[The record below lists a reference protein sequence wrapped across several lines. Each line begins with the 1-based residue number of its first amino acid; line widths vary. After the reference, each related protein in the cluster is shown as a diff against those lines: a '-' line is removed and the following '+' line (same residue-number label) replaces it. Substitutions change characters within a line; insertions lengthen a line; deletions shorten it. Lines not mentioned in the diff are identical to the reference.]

1 MEYISTRNKNLQL
14 SFKEIFLQGLAP
26 DGGLFIS
33 KNIKK
38 YSNNELNKMA
48 KLNYIDLAKEI
59 VSNFCEK
66 DLHGKELEDIIKKSY
81 SNFSVKNVVNIKKI
95 GKFSLVELFHGPTL
109 AFKDIAMQPI
119 GNIYD
124 EFNKSNNKKINVIV
138 ATSGDTGSAAISA
151 LNGKTNLNVFVLHPD
166 KKISNIQ
173 RKLMTTV
180 ESKNVFNIALKGNF
194 DDCQKIVKDMF
205 IDQEFRK
212 KINMSG
218 VNSINWARIIFQIVY
233 YFFVGLKFLNKP
245 INFSVPTGNFG
256 DVYSGYV
263 SKKMGLPIKK
273 LIVATNEND
282 ILSRVINSG
291 HYKPTKTKPSISPSM
306 DIQVASNFERLL
318 YDVVGQDDNKVKL
331 LMDKLKN
338 EGGYSLNKEEL
349 NKIKSD
355 FCSSTVSDE
364 LTKQTLK
371 NVYEQYQLLIDP
383 HTATAFKA
391 AELNSSDEEML
402 ILSTAHPCKFSETVH
417 QATGIEPKIPE
428 NIKNIL
434 NQKESYITLD
444 NNLGAI
450 KNYILERIK
459 EI

>member
-1 MEYISTRNKNLQL
+1 MKYFSTRNKNLQFG
-14 SFKEIFLQGLAP
+14 FKENFLQGLAP

-173 RKLMTTV
+173 RRLMTTV
-180 ESKNVFNIALKGNF
+180 ESKNVFNIALKGDF

-318 YDVVGQDDNKVKL
+318 YDVVDQDDNKVKQ

-338 EGGYSLNKEEL
+338 EGSYSLNKEEL

-371 NVYEQYQLLIDP
+371 NVYKQYQLLIDP

-434 NQKESYITLD
+434 NKKESYITLD

>member
-1 MEYISTRNKNLQL
+1 MEYISTRNKNLQFG
-14 SFKEIFLQGLAP
+14 FKEIFLQGLAP

-151 LNGKTNLNVFVLHPD
+151 LNGKANLNVFVLHPD

-173 RKLMTTV
+173 RRLMTTV

-434 NQKESYITLD
+434 NKKESYITLD

>member
-14 SFKEIFLQGLAP
+14 GFKEIFLQGLAP

-81 SNFSVKNVVNIKKI
+81 SNFSVKNVVSIKKI

-173 RKLMTTV
+173 RRLMTTV

-338 EGGYSLNKEEL
+338 EGSYSLNKEEL

-371 NVYEQYQLLIDP
+371 NVYKQYQLLIDP

-434 NQKESYITLD
+434 NKKESYITLD

>member
-1 MEYISTRNKNLQL
+1 MEYISTRNKNLQF

-81 SNFSVKNVVNIKKI
+81 SNFSVKNVVSIKKI

-173 RKLMTTV
+173 RRLMTTV
-180 ESKNVFNIALKGNF
+180 ESKNVFNIALKGDF

-318 YDVVGQDDNKVKL
+318 YDVVDQDDDKVKL

-338 EGGYSLNKEEL
+338 EGSYSLNKEEL

-371 NVYEQYQLLIDP
+371 NVYKQYQLLIDP

-434 NQKESYITLD
+434 NKKESYITLD

>member
-14 SFKEIFLQGLAP
+14 GFKEIFLQGLAP

-151 LNGKTNLNVFVLHPD
+151 LNGKANLNVFVLHPD

-173 RKLMTTV
+173 RRLMTTV

-263 SKKMGLPIKK
+263 AKKMGLPIKK

-318 YDVVGQDDNKVKL
+318 YDVVDQDDNKVKL

-338 EGGYSLNKEEL
+338 EGSYSLNKEEL

-371 NVYEQYQLLIDP
+371 NVYEQHQLLIDP

-434 NQKESYITLD
+434 NKKESYITLD
-444 NNLGAI
+444 NNLGVI

>member
-1 MEYISTRNKNLQL
+1 MEYISTRNKNLQFG
-14 SFKEIFLQGLAP
+14 FKEIFLQGLAP
-26 DGGLFIS
+26 DGGLFIP

-151 LNGKTNLNVFVLHPD
+151 LNGKSNLNVFVLHPD

-173 RKLMTTV
+173 RRLMTTV

-417 QATGIEPKIPE
+417 QATGVEPKIPE

-444 NNLGAI
+444 NNLAVI

>member
-1 MEYISTRNKNLQL
+1 MEYISTRNKNLQFG
-14 SFKEIFLQGLAP
+14 FKEIFLQGLAP

-318 YDVVGQDDNKVKL
+318 YDVVDQDDNKVKL

-338 EGGYSLNKEEL
+338 EGSYSLNKEEL

-371 NVYEQYQLLIDP
+371 NVYKQYQLLIDP

-434 NQKESYITLD
+434 NKKESYITLD

>member
-1 MEYISTRNKNLQL
+1 MEYISTRNKNLQFG
-14 SFKEIFLQGLAP
+14 FKEIFLQGLAS

-48 KLNYIDLAKEI
+48 KLNYVDLAKEI

-66 DLHGKELEDIIKKSY
+66 DLDGKELEDIIKKSY
-81 SNFSVKNVVNIKKI
+81 SNFSVKNVVSIKKI

-173 RKLMTTV
+173 RRLMTTV

-205 IDQEFRK
+205 VDQEFRK

-318 YDVVGQDDNKVKL
+318 YDVVDQDDNKVKL

-338 EGGYSLNKEEL
+338 EGSYSLNKEEL

-371 NVYEQYQLLIDP
+371 NVYKQYQLLIDP

-417 QATGIEPKIPE
+417 QATGIKPKIPE

-434 NQKESYITLD
+434 NKKESYITLD

>member
-1 MEYISTRNKNLQL
+1 MEYISTRNKNLQFG
-14 SFKEIFLQGLAP
+14 FKEIFLQGLAP

-151 LNGKTNLNVFVLHPD
+151 LNGKANLNVFVLHPD

-173 RKLMTTV
+173 RRLMTTV

-318 YDVVGQDDNKVKL
+318 YDVVDQDDNRVKL

-338 EGGYSLNKEEL
+338 EGSYSLNKEEL
-349 NKIKSD
+349 NKIKND
-355 FCSSTVSDE
+355 FCSSTISDE

-371 NVYEQYQLLIDP
+371 NVYEQHQLLIDP

-417 QATGIEPKIPE
+417 QATGVEPKIPE

-444 NNLGAI
+444 NNLGVI

>member
-1 MEYISTRNKNLQL
+1 MEYISTRNKNLQFG
-14 SFKEIFLQGLAP
+14 FKEIFLQGLAS

-48 KLNYIDLAKEI
+48 KLNYVDLAKEI

-66 DLHGKELEDIIKKSY
+66 DLHGKELEDIIQKSY

-173 RKLMTTV
+173 RRLMTTV

-318 YDVVGQDDNKVKL
+318 YDVVDQDDNKVKL

-338 EGGYSLNKEEL
+338 EGSYSLNKEEL

-371 NVYEQYQLLIDP
+371 NVYRQYQLLIDP

-434 NQKESYITLD
+434 NKKESYITLD

>member
-1 MEYISTRNKNLQL
+1 MEYISTRNKNLQFG
-14 SFKEIFLQGLAP
+14 FKEIFLQGLAP

-151 LNGKTNLNVFVLHPD
+151 LNGKANLNVFVLHPD

-173 RKLMTTV
+173 RRLMTTV

-355 FCSSTVSDE
+355 FCSSTISDE

-371 NVYEQYQLLIDP
+371 NVYEQHQLLIDP

-434 NQKESYITLD
+434 NKKESYITLD

-450 KNYILERIK
+450 KNYILERTK

>member
-1 MEYISTRNKNLQL
+1 MEYISTRNKNLQFG
-14 SFKEIFLQGLAP
+14 FKEIFLQGLAS

-48 KLNYIDLAKEI
+48 KLNYVDLAKEI
-59 VSNFCEK
+59 ASNFCEK

-318 YDVVGQDDNKVKL
+318 YDVVDQDDNKVKL

-338 EGGYSLNKEEL
+338 EGSYSLNKEEL

-371 NVYEQYQLLIDP
+371 NVYKQYQLLIDP

-434 NQKESYITLD
+434 NKKESYITLD

>member
-151 LNGKTNLNVFVLHPD
+151 LNGKANLNVFVLHPD

-173 RKLMTTV
+173 RRLMTTV

-434 NQKESYITLD
+434 NKKESYITLD

>member
-1 MEYISTRNKNLQL
+1 MEYISTRNKNLQFG
-14 SFKEIFLQGLAP
+14 FKEIFLQGLAP

-151 LNGKTNLNVFVLHPD
+151 LNGKSNLNVFVLHPD

-173 RKLMTTV
+173 RRLMTTV

-318 YDVVGQDDNKVKL
+318 YDVVDQDDNKVKL

-338 EGGYSLNKEEL
+338 EGSYSLNKEEL

-434 NQKESYITLD
+434 NKKESYITLD
-444 NNLGAI
+444 NNLGVI

>member
-1 MEYISTRNKNLQL
+1 VEYISTRNKNLQFG
-14 SFKEIFLQGLAP
+14 FKEIFLQGLAP

-151 LNGKTNLNVFVLHPD
+151 LNGKANLNVFVLHPD

-173 RKLMTTV
+173 RRLMTTV

-417 QATGIEPKIPE
+417 QATGVEPKIPE

-444 NNLGAI
+444 NNLGVI

>member
-1 MEYISTRNKNLQL
+1 MEYISTRNKNLQFG
-14 SFKEIFLQGLAP
+14 FKEIFLQGLAP

-151 LNGKTNLNVFVLHPD
+151 LNGKANLNVFVLHPD

-173 RKLMTTV
+173 RRLMTTV

-318 YDVVGQDDNKVKL
+318 YDVVSQDDNKVKL

-338 EGGYSLNKEEL
+338 EGSYSLNKEEL

-417 QATGIEPKIPE
+417 QATGVEPKIPE

-434 NQKESYITLD
+434 NKKESYITLD

>member
-1 MEYISTRNKNLQL
+1 MEYISTRNKNLQF

-173 RKLMTTV
+173 RRLMTTV

-338 EGGYSLNKEEL
+338 EGSYSLNKEEL

-371 NVYEQYQLLIDP
+371 NVYEQHQLLIDP

-417 QATGIEPKIPE
+417 QATGVEPKIPE

-434 NQKESYITLD
+434 NKKESYITLD

>member
-1 MEYISTRNKNLQL
+1 VEYISTRNKNLQFG
-14 SFKEIFLQGLAP
+14 FKEIFLQGLAP

-59 VSNFCEK
+59 VSNFCKK

-151 LNGKTNLNVFVLHPD
+151 LNGKANLNVFVLHPD

-173 RKLMTTV
+173 RRLMTTV

-263 SKKMGLPIKK
+263 AKKMGLPIKK

-318 YDVVGQDDNKVKL
+318 YDIVGQDDNKVEL

-338 EGGYSLNKEEL
+338 EGSYSLNKEEL

-355 FCSSTVSDE
+355 FCSSTISDE

-371 NVYEQYQLLIDP
+371 SVYEQHQLLIDP

-417 QATGIEPKIPE
+417 QATGVEPKIPE

-434 NQKESYITLD
+434 NKKESYITLD
-444 NNLGAI
+444 NNLGVI

>member
-1 MEYISTRNKNLQL
+1 MEYISTRNKNLQFG
-14 SFKEIFLQGLAP
+14 FKEIFLQGLAP

-151 LNGKTNLNVFVLHPD
+151 LNGKANLNVFVLHPD

-173 RKLMTTV
+173 RRLMTTV

-205 IDQEFRK
+205 VDQEFRK

-338 EGGYSLNKEEL
+338 EGSYSLNKEEL

-402 ILSTAHPCKFSETVH
+402 ILGTAHPCKFSETVY

-434 NQKESYITLD
+434 NKKESYITLD
-444 NNLGAI
+444 NNLGVI

>member
-1 MEYISTRNKNLQL
+1 MEYISTRNKNLQF

-66 DLHGKELEDIIKKSY
+66 DLDGKELEDIIKKSY
-81 SNFSVKNVVNIKKI
+81 SNFSVKNVVSIKKI

-173 RKLMTTV
+173 RRLMTTV

-338 EGGYSLNKEEL
+338 EGSYSLNKEEL

-391 AELNSSDEEML
+391 AELNSSDEEIL

-434 NQKESYITLD
+434 NKKESYITLD

>member
-1 MEYISTRNKNLQL
+1 VEYISTRNKNLQFG
-14 SFKEIFLQGLAP
+14 FKEIFLQGLAP

-151 LNGKTNLNVFVLHPD
+151 LNGKSNLNVFVLHPD

-173 RKLMTTV
+173 RRLMTTV

-338 EGGYSLNKEEL
+338 EGSYSLNKEEL

-371 NVYEQYQLLIDP
+371 NVYEQHQLLIDP

-434 NQKESYITLD
+434 NKKESYITLD
-444 NNLGAI
+444 NNLGVI

>member
-1 MEYISTRNKNLQL
+1 VEYISTRNKNLQFG
-14 SFKEIFLQGLAP
+14 FKEIFLQGLAP

-151 LNGKTNLNVFVLHPD
+151 LNGKANLNVFVLHPD

-173 RKLMTTV
+173 RRLMTTV

-263 SKKMGLPIKK
+263 AKKMGLPIKK

-338 EGGYSLNKEEL
+338 EGSYSLNKEEL

-355 FCSSTVSDE
+355 FCSSTISDE

-371 NVYEQYQLLIDP
+371 NVYEQHQLLIDP

-434 NQKESYITLD
+434 NKKESYITLD

-450 KNYILERIK
+450 KNYILERTK

>member
-1 MEYISTRNKNLQL
+1 MEYISTRNKNLQFG
-14 SFKEIFLQGLAP
+14 FKEIFLQGLAP

-151 LNGKTNLNVFVLHPD
+151 LNGKSNLNVFVLHPD

-173 RKLMTTV
+173 RRLMTTV

-318 YDVVGQDDNKVKL
+318 YDVVDQDDNKVKL

-338 EGGYSLNKEEL
+338 EGSYSLNKEEL

-434 NQKESYITLD
+434 NKKESYITLD
-444 NNLGAI
+444 NNLAAI

>member
-1 MEYISTRNKNLQL
+1 MEYISTRNKNLQFG
-14 SFKEIFLQGLAP
+14 FKEIFLQGLAP

-173 RKLMTTV
+173 RRLMTTV

-434 NQKESYITLD
+434 NKKESYITLD

>member
-1 MEYISTRNKNLQL
+1 VEYISTRNKNLQL

-173 RKLMTTV
+173 RRLMTTV

-338 EGGYSLNKEEL
+338 EGSYSLNKEEL

-434 NQKESYITLD
+434 NKKESYITLD

>member
-1 MEYISTRNKNLQL
+1 MEYISTRNKNLQFG
-14 SFKEIFLQGLAP
+14 FKEIFLQGLAP

-151 LNGKTNLNVFVLHPD
+151 LNGKANLNVFVLHPD

-173 RKLMTTV
+173 RRLMTTV

-338 EGGYSLNKEEL
+338 EGSYSLNKEEL

-355 FCSSTVSDE
+355 FCSSTISDE

-371 NVYEQYQLLIDP
+371 NVYEQHQLLIDP

-402 ILSTAHPCKFSETVH
+402 VLSTAHPCKFSETVH

-444 NNLGAI
+444 NNLGVI

>member
-1 MEYISTRNKNLQL
+1 MEYISTRNKNLQFG
-14 SFKEIFLQGLAP
+14 FKEIFLQGLAP

-59 VSNFCEK
+59 VSNFCKK

-151 LNGKTNLNVFVLHPD
+151 LNGKNNLNVFVLHPD

-263 SKKMGLPIKK
+263 AKKMGLPIKK

-318 YDVVGQDDNKVKL
+318 YDVVDQDDNKVKL

-371 NVYEQYQLLIDP
+371 NVYDQYQLLIDP

-402 ILSTAHPCKFSETVH
+402 VLSTAHPCKFSETVH
-417 QATGIEPKIPE
+417 QATGVEPKIPE

-434 NQKESYITLD
+434 NKKESYITLD
-444 NNLGAI
+444 NNLGVI

>member
-1 MEYISTRNKNLQL
+1 MEYISTRNKNLQFG
-14 SFKEIFLQGLAP
+14 FKEIFLQGLAP

-151 LNGKTNLNVFVLHPD
+151 LNGKANLNVFVLHPD

-173 RKLMTTV
+173 RRLMTTV

-291 HYKPTKTKPSISPSM
+291 QYKPTKTKPSISPSM

-434 NQKESYITLD
+434 NKKESYITLD

>member
-1 MEYISTRNKNLQL
+1 MEYISTRNKNLQFG
-14 SFKEIFLQGLAP
+14 FKEIFLQGLAP

-151 LNGKTNLNVFVLHPD
+151 LNGKANLNVFVLHPD

-173 RKLMTTV
+173 RRLMTTV

-338 EGGYSLNKEEL
+338 EGSYSLNKEEL

-444 NNLGAI
+444 NNLGVI

>member
-1 MEYISTRNKNLQL
+1 MEYISTRNKNLQF

-81 SNFSVKNVVNIKKI
+81 SNFSVKNVVSIKKI

-173 RKLMTTV
+173 RRLMTTV
-180 ESKNVFNIALKGNF
+180 ESKNVFNIALKGDF
-194 DDCQKIVKDMF
+194 DNCQKIVKDMF

-291 HYKPTKTKPSISPSM
+291 YYKPTKTKPSISPSM

-318 YDVVGQDDNKVKL
+318 YDVVDQDDDKVKL

-338 EGGYSLNKEEL
+338 EGSYSLNKEEL

-434 NQKESYITLD
+434 NKKESYITLD

>member
-1 MEYISTRNKNLQL
+1 MEYISTRNKNLQFG
-14 SFKEIFLQGLAP
+14 FKEIFLQGLAP

-151 LNGKTNLNVFVLHPD
+151 LNGKANLNVFVLHPD

-338 EGGYSLNKEEL
+338 EGSYSLNKEEL

-371 NVYEQYQLLIDP
+371 NVYEQHQLLIDP

-417 QATGIEPKIPE
+417 QATGVEPKIPE

-444 NNLGAI
+444 NNLGVI

>member
-1 MEYISTRNKNLQL
+1 VEYISTRNKNLQFG
-14 SFKEIFLQGLAP
+14 FKEIFLQGLAP

-151 LNGKTNLNVFVLHPD
+151 LNGKANLNVFVLHPD

-173 RKLMTTV
+173 RRLMTTV

-233 YFFVGLKFLNKP
+233 YFFVGLKFLNRP

-291 HYKPTKTKPSISPSM
+291 HYKPAKTKPSISPSM

-338 EGGYSLNKEEL
+338 EGSYSLNKEEL

-355 FCSSTVSDE
+355 FCSSTISDE

-371 NVYEQYQLLIDP
+371 NVYEQHQLLIDP

-417 QATGIEPKIPE
+417 HATGVEPKIPE

-444 NNLGAI
+444 NNLGVI

>member
-1 MEYISTRNKNLQL
+1 MEYISTRNKNLQFG
-14 SFKEIFLQGLAP
+14 FKEIFLQGLAP

-151 LNGKTNLNVFVLHPD
+151 LNGKSNLNVFVLHPD

-173 RKLMTTV
+173 RRLMTTV

-338 EGGYSLNKEEL
+338 EGSYSLNKEEL

-371 NVYEQYQLLIDP
+371 NVYEQHQLLIDP

-434 NQKESYITLD
+434 NKKESYITLD
-444 NNLGAI
+444 NNIGAI

>member
-1 MEYISTRNKNLQL
+1 MEYISTRNKNLQFG
-14 SFKEIFLQGLAP
+14 FKEIFLQGLAP

-59 VSNFCEK
+59 VSNFCKK

-151 LNGKTNLNVFVLHPD
+151 LNGKANLNVFVLHPD

-173 RKLMTTV
+173 RRLMTTV

-263 SKKMGLPIKK
+263 AKKMGLPIKK

-338 EGGYSLNKEEL
+338 EGSYSLNKEEL

-434 NQKESYITLD
+434 NKKESYITLD
-444 NNLGAI
+444 NNLGVI
-450 KNYILERIK
+450 KNYISERIK

>member
-205 IDQEFRK
+205 LDQEFRK

-331 LMDKLKN
+331 LMDKLEN
-338 EGGYSLNKEEL
+338 EGSYSLNKEEL

-371 NVYEQYQLLIDP
+371 NVYEQHQLLIDP

-434 NQKESYITLD
+434 NKKESYITLD